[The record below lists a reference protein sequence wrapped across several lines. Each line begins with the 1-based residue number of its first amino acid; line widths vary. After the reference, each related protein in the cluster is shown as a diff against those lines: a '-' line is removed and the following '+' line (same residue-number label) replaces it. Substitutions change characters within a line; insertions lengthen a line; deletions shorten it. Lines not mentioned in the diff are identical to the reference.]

1 MDALYEWDRNAQ
13 APRKSPVTID
23 KSKVE
28 KVVLRYWNKGDA
40 KIEGCV
46 VKMKDGYSP
55 SEYGLA
61 CTPAEAR
68 RALGLIEAMP
78 AGTPATRTN

>member
-1 MDALYEWDRNAQ
+1 MDALYEWDRKAQ
-13 APRKSPVTID
+13 APRKSPITID

-46 VKMKDGYSP
+46 VQMKQGHSP

-68 RALGLIEAMP
+68 RALGVIEAQP
-78 AGTPATRTN
+78 AGSAPERTN